1 MQAQASAF
9 WKGGGHVGAFLIV
22 PGVHQ
27 PYPTALVC
35 ILQTQAGVGL
45 LGPVDRRAS
54 LSLPSTASQN
64 HNNAP
69 STKLNPSTP
78 KPTSS
83 EPVPKKW
90 IAMLVQR
97 PQEKLGGNTWRGR
110 WRGQVGGHGGY
121 LEGACGKDG
130 RDGVWRWDVKLLIF
144 FLRMS

>member
-35 ILQTQAGVGL
+35 ILPTQAGVGL
-45 LGPVDRRAS
+45 LGPVDRGAS
-54 LSLPSTASQN
+54 LFLPSTASQN
-64 HNNAP
+64 HNDAP

-83 EPVPKKW
+83 EPVPK
-90 IAMLVQR
+90 
-97 PQEKLGGNTWRGR
+97 T
-110 WRGQVGGHGGY
+110 
-121 LEGACGKDG
+121 
-130 RDGVWRWDVKLLIF
+130 
-144 FLRMS
+144 